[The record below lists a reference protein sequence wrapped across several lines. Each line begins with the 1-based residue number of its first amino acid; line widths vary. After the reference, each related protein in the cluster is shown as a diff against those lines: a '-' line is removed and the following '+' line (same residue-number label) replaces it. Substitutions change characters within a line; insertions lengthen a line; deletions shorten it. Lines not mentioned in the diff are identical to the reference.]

1 VIVGEEREV
10 EAIARVAIASLGVFV
25 VLRRVSEIGQ
35 RADYPIKLILLNT
48 MHNKSVAIFE
58 VEVKLNHHI
67 TKL

>member
-1 VIVGEEREV
+1 
-10 EAIARVAIASLGVFV
+10 VAIASLGVFV